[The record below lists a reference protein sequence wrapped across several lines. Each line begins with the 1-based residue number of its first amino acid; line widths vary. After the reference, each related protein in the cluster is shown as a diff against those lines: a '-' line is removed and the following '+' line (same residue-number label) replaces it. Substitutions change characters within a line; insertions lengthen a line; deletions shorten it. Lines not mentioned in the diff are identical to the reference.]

1 MIGMSKNLKL
11 EDFKKERI
19 RLKHAKENI
28 NVNLDLPKYTSYIL
42 NEIVRNSKANYSNV
56 VGQMSELAP
65 QNFDKTQKE
74 WEEWYLE
81 RYPDAIDNATDKAYD
96 MLLKHKEAMNS
107 IDRDLVKKYIT
118 DLVLVKSR
126 KGLIAQ
132 EMVLD
137 YLSKKYNTTYRL
149 ATPEEESQGIDGYV
163 GDKPIQVKPHT
174 YLDKPRLKEE
184 FPCDVV
190 FYKDTKT
197 YLYVYFE
204 E

>member
-1 MIGMSKNLKL
+1 MDKHLKL
-11 EDFKKERI
+11 EDFKEERI
-19 RLKHAKENI
+19 RLKQAKENI
-28 NVNLDLPKYTSYIL
+28 DVYFKPPTYTSYVL
-42 NEIVRNSKANYSNV
+42 NEIVRNSKANYPDV

-74 WEEWYLE
+74 WEDWYLKN
-81 RYPDAIDNATDKAYD
+81 YPDAIDNATDKAYE
-96 MLLKHKEAMNS
+96 MLLKHKEAIAS
-107 IDRDLVKKYIT
+107 IDRNMVKAYIT

-126 KGLIAQ
+126 KGLINQ

-149 ATPEEESQGIDGYV
+149 ATPEEESKGIDGYV
-163 GDKPIQVKPHT
+163 GEKPIQVKPHT
-174 YLDKPRLKEE
+174 YLNKPRLKEE

-190 FYKDTKT
+190 FYKDTGT
-197 YLYVYFE
+197 YLYIYFE